1 MVEGGTWG
9 TVAPRMCQQLGAGT
23 ALAAPSS
30 PVLTHPFHSAPA
42 RLLSHPVFTAQT
54 LGVLRD
60 LSWWHHPAGGTW
72 WPAQVP
78 RAAGI
83 SPGDAQVSGF
93 RGNPCPHPGAHGA
106 EPTLSLSGLAAAR
119 GAHPRTPNPAHP
131 PQQQWQGSPW
141 PNASQLLAGGSV
153 PGAGGGFLVAG
164 EGQDNKTGKN

>member
-1 MVEGGTWG
+1 MAGGTWG
-9 TVAPRMCQQLGAGT
+9 TVAPHMCQQLGAGT

-30 PVLTHPFHSAPA
+30 TILTHPFHSALE

-54 LGVLRD
+54 HGVFRD
-60 LSWWHHPAGGTW
+60 LSRWHHPAGGTW

-93 RGNPCPHPGAHGA
+93 RGNPCSHASAHGA

-131 PQQQWQGSPW
+131 P
-141 PNASQLLAGGSV
+141 AA
-153 PGAGGGFLVAG
+153 VAG
-164 EGQDNKTGKN
+164 LSLAKCVPAAGWRKRSRSRWRVSGSG